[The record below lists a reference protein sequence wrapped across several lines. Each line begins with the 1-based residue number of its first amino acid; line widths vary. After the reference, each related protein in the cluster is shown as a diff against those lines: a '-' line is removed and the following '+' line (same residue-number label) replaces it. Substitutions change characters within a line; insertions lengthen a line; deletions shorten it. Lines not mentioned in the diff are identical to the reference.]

1 MPPTPSASVVA
12 PLGRRRVGRARSRL
26 VAALGAAVAVA
37 VLVLPA
43 ALAGAGGSLLDAGVG
58 SSCASAA
65 GTIHVGLVIDYGTV
79 DSAGSSRT
87 TTRQCVALPDSGK
100 NRSGANALMA
110 VDTNGHAGHV
120 LRWSSSG
127 LLCAIDG
134 YPATGCGESSATGYR
149 YWSYWHGGD
158 SWSYSSVG
166 PDSFTPKDGAVEGW
180 HFIDGTGTTESGR
193 EPQSSPASPCPASP
207 GSTIPPAT
215 SATTPATTPAGSG
228 SGSGGSA
235 APTSS
240 IVGGS
245 STTLS
250 DDPSAGSGDGA
261 ATDSIAGASP
271 DGSSGSGSGGTAGD
285 EAALGA
291 NAPASSRPSG
301 SHLPIG
307 VILMVVAVVGLAG
320 SAFVRFRTRPAP

>member
-1 MPPTPSASVVA
+1 M
-12 PLGRRRVGRARSRL
+12 
-26 VAALGAAVAVA
+26 VA

-43 ALAGAGGSLLDAGVG
+43 ALAGAGGSLLEAGLG

-65 GTIHVGLVIDYGTV
+65 GTVHVGLVIDYGTV
-79 DSAGSSRT
+79 DSAGSSRA
-87 TTRQCVALPDSGK
+87 TTRQCVTLPDSGK

-110 VDTNGHAGHV
+110 GSHQLV
-120 LRWSSSG
+120 WSSAG
-127 LLCAIDG
+127 LLCSIDG
-134 YPATGCGESSATGYR
+134 YPDKGCGEASATGYR

-166 PDSFTPKDGAVEGW
+166 PESFTPKDGAVEGW
-180 HFIDGTGTTESGR
+180 HFIDGTGTTDGDRKPRPSA
-193 EPQSSPASPCPASP
+193 ASPCPASP
-207 GSTIPPAT
+207 GSTTPPTTSATT
-215 SATTPATTPAGSG
+215 SATTPVGSG

-240 IVGGS
+240 IVGES
-245 STTLS
+245 LTTLG
-250 DDPSAGSGDGA
+250 DDPSAGAGGGVA
-261 ATDSIAGASP
+261 IDSIAGASP
-271 DGSSGSGSGGTAGD
+271 DGSTGSGSGGTTGD

-320 SAFVRFRTRPAP
+320 SAFVRFRTRPEP

>member
-1 MPPTPSASVVA
+1 MPPTPFVPVVA
-12 PLGRRRVGRARSRL
+12 PAGRRRFGRARSRL
-26 VAALGAAVAVA
+26 VAALGAAAA

-43 ALAGAGGSLLDAGVG
+43 ALAGVGGSLLDAGVG

-79 DSAGSSRT
+79 DSAGSSRST
-87 TTRQCVALPDSGK
+87 SRQCVALPDSGK
-100 NRSGANALMA
+100 SRSGANALMA
-110 VDTNGHAGHV
+110 GNHA

-180 HFIDGTGTTESGR
+180 HFIDGTGTTDGTVTTDGGR
-193 EPQSSPASPCPASP
+193 KPRSSATSPCPASP
-207 GSTIPPAT
+207 GSTTPPTT
-215 SATTPATTPAGSG
+215 SATTPPPTPVGSG

-235 APTSS
+235 VPTSS
-240 IVGGS
+240 IVGES
-245 STTLS
+245 STTLGG
-250 DDPSAGSGDGA
+250 DPTLANSA
-261 ATDSIAGASP
+261 TVGASA
-271 DGSSGSGSGGTAGD
+271 DDSAGSGSGGTAGTTSD

-291 NAPASSRPSG
+291 NAPVSSNPSG

-307 VILMVVAVVGLAG
+307 AILMVVAVLGLAG